1 MVSFH
6 TSFLLGRPPWTNFFL
21 NFSNSVFHG
30 GRGQSENFHIFQ
42 PGRKK
47 HEALV
52 SAQDGAGCL
61 VLVWIPEQMGSVEE
75 LLFALDEGFAKAC
88 TGFYNWEDRIMF
100 SRRPLQGS
108 AAKRFAKLDRSGD
121 GSVLY
126 TKWSCT
132 NQKDLISYFPKAFPK
147 AFPKC
152 NAACMSRK
160 ASDRGWISYTNGVLQ
175 LCRGTSETPKW

>member
-1 MVSFH
+1 VVSFH

-147 AFPKC
+147 C